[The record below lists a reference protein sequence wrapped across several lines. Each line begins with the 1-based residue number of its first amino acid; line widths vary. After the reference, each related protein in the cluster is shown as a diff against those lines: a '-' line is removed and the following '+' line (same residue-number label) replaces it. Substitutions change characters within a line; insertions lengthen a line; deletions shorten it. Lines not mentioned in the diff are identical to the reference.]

1 MGRAL
6 AQAHG
11 TFAESILSST
21 ILRVPAFG
29 LRRVD
34 IALQSAISIAAYACA
49 KLTTSVLTTVYIFAK
64 LFGLKESRTV
74 IAFFPHPNIFLAQG
88 KESLYIVIVS
98 EELWN
103 IPRRFQPG
111 SENETD

>member
-6 AQAHG
+6 AEAHG

-21 ILRVPAFG
+21 VVRAPAFG
-29 LRRVD
+29 LRID

-49 KLTTSVLTTVYIFAK
+49 KLTTSVLTTVYVFAK

-74 IAFFPHPNIFLAQG
+74 IAFFPNPNIFLAQG

-98 EELWN
+98 KELWN
-103 IPRRFQPG
+103 IP
-111 SENETD
+111 